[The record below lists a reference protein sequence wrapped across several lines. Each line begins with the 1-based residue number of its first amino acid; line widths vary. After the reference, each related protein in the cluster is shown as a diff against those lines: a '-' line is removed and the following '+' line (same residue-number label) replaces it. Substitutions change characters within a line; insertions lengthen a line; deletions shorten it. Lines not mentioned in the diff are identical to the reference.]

1 MPSNSKGVSVM
12 ASRRQVLATIAA
24 TATTPITTAVA
35 VSTVAGCSGKPV
47 ARAKPVDRVTYLTG
61 FGTTPREGY
70 GWVADGM
77 GFFAEVGIA
86 ASIQAGAPSDANLKT
101 LAAGKAQF
109 AVIDFVSAVRG
120 VASWPDY
127 RAVAAIQQTTLLSM
141 ITLPGRGITQGAD
154 LAGRTVGTG
163 AAAASQT
170 LFPTYARLA
179 GFDASRTKIVNFA
192 PDQLPAALIG
202 GNIDAM
208 GAYVVDIPAIAHAS
222 GKQPVVLPYSRYLT
236 DLYGSVLI
244 TTTALIRANPD
255 LVRRFGSALL
265 RGLRYAVDNPE
276 HAGKVMHA
284 AVPTADPGITA
295 ETMALMKPYIN
306 GGGLTQSR
314 VMRGVAVLEAAGLA
328 RAGLTPDRV
337 VDFSLAPAAA

>member
-1 MPSNSKGVSVM
+1 M

-24 TATTPITTAVA
+24 TATAPITTAA
-35 VSTVAGCSGKPV
+35 ALSTVTGCGGKP
-47 ARAKPVDRVTYLTG
+47 AASRSVDRVTYVTG

-86 ASIQAGAPSDANLKT
+86 ASVQPGAPSDANLKT

-127 RAVAAIQQTTLLSM
+127 RGVAAIQQTTLLSM

-154 LAGRTVGTG
+154 LAGRTIGTG
-163 AAAASQT
+163 VAAATQT

-179 GFDASRTKIVNFA
+179 GFDPSRTRIANFS
-192 PDQLPAALIG
+192 PDQLPAALVG
-202 GNIDAM
+202 GAIDAM
-208 GAYVVDIPAIAHAS
+208 GAYVVDTPGIAHSARVE
-222 GKQPVVLPYSRYLT
+222 PIVLPYARYLT

-244 TTTALIRANPD
+244 TTTALIRSNPD
-255 LVRRFGSALL
+255 LVRRFSSALL
-265 RGLRYAVDNPE
+265 RGVRYAVDNPD
-276 HAGKVMHA
+276 HAGKLVHA
-284 AVPTADPGITA
+284 AVGTIDPGITA
-295 ETMALMKPYIN
+295 ETMTLMKPYIN
-306 GGGLTQSR
+306 GGGLTEAR
-314 VMRGVAVLEAAGLA
+314 VMRGIAVLETAKLAKPGL
-328 RAGLTPDRV
+328 RPEQV
-337 VDFSLAPAAA
+337 VDFSLAPAVA

>member
-1 MPSNSKGVSVM
+1 M

-24 TATTPITTAVA
+24 TAVAPVTTAA
-35 VSTVAGCSGKPV
+35 ALSTVAGCGSKP
-47 ARAKPVDRVTYLTG
+47 AASKPADRVTYLTG

-120 VASWPDY
+120 VATWPDY
-127 RAVAAIQQTTLLSM
+127 RAVAAVQQTTLLSM
-141 ITLPGRGITQGAD
+141 ITLPGRGIAQGAD

-163 AAAASQT
+163 ASAATQT

-179 GFDASRTKIVNFA
+179 GFDPSHTKIVNFT
-192 PDQLPAALIG
+192 PDQLPAALVG
-202 GNIDAM
+202 GAIDAM
-208 GAYVVDIPAIAHAS
+208 GAYVVDTPGIAHAA
-222 GKQPVVLPYSRYLT
+222 GRQPIVLPYARYLT

-244 TTTALIRANPD
+244 TTTSLIKSNPD
-255 LVRRFGSALL
+255 LVKRFSSALL
-265 RGLRYAVDNPE
+265 RGVRYSVDNPE
-276 HAGKVMHA
+276 QAGKLMHA
-284 AVPTADPGITA
+284 AVSTADPGITA
-295 ETMALMKPYIN
+295 DTMALMKPYIN
-306 GGGLTQSR
+306 GGGLTEAR
-314 VMRGVAVLEAAGLA
+314 VMRGIAVLESAGLA
-328 RAGLTPDRV
+328 GAGLTPERV
-337 VDFSLAPAAA
+337 VDFSLVPVAA